1 MSSEDFSLAIKL
13 AKRTVILGAILAAI
27 ASAVAMF
34 LGHHLIALSIAAGS
48 IVAMAVFLI
57 VSFVVIRTASN
68 KRGAKTISVLFIF
81 KTAAIGVLLWWLISY
96 GIVEPLSFLG
106 GFSTVVVALIV
117 MAFYAKR

>member
-13 AKRTVILGAILAAI
+13 AKRTVILGATLAAI
-27 ASAVAMF
+27 ASAAAMF
-34 LGHHLIALSIAAGS
+34 LGHHIIALSIAAGS

-68 KRGAKTISVLFIF
+68 KRGAKTISVLFVI

-96 GIVEPLSFLG
+96 RIVEPLSFLG